1 MHVNTFALATR
12 LQLWLRTSVRLLSI
26 CALFAVS
33 FALLRGTTLQQ
44 LSLDDMTL
52 KSTAIVRGKV
62 QQTETVLR
70 GSVVYTMYRLQV
82 SEQWK
87 GTQSAQID
95 FAVLGGTAK
104 GIHQAYSGA
113 PALTNGQEYV
123 LFLWTSRGGLTQ
135 IIGLSQGAFNLT
147 QVASGDSLVT
157 RFATTDRVVD
167 QSGNDVGSV
176 NFQMRL
182 GDMRS
187 QVAHTLR
194 SAHQ

>member
-1 MHVNTFALATR
+1 VRTLTICLLLAVAFA
-12 LQLWLRTSVRLLSI
+12 TSR
-26 CALFAVS
+26 A
-33 FALLRGTTLQQ
+33 TTLRQ

-62 QQTETVLR
+62 QQTESILR
-70 GSVVYTMYRLQV
+70 GSVVYTFYRVQV

-87 GTQSAQID
+87 GSQTAQID

-104 GIHQAYSGA
+104 GITQAYSGA
-113 PALTNGQEYV
+113 PELTSGQEYI

-147 QVASGDSLVT
+147 PSAAGDAMVT
-157 RFATTDRVVD
+157 RFASTDRVVD
-167 QSGNDVGSV
+167 QGGHDAAAT

-194 SAHQ
+194 SARQ

>member
-1 MHVNTFALATR
+1 LATDLLPKYR
-12 LQLWLRTSVRLLSI
+12 ESVRPLTICLL
-26 CALFAVS
+26 LAVVLATS
-33 FALLRGTTLQQ
+33 RATTLQQ

-62 QQTETVLR
+62 QQTDSILR
-70 GSVVYTMYRLQV
+70 GSIVYTCYRVQV
-82 SEQWK
+82 TEQWK
-87 GTQSAQID
+87 GSQTAQID

-104 GIHQAYSGA
+104 GIHQSYSGA
-113 PALTNGQEYV
+113 PVLTSGQEYI

-135 IIGLSQGAFNLT
+135 IIGLSQGALNLT
-147 QVASGDSLVT
+147 PMSSGDAMVT
-157 RFATTDRVVD
+157 RFASTERIVDQTGQNTTD
-167 QSGNDVGSV
+167 V

-182 GDMRS
+182 GDLRS

>member
-1 MHVNTFALATR
+1 
-12 LQLWLRTSVRLLSI
+12 VRPLII
-26 CALFAVS
+26 CALLAIAS
-33 FALLRGTTLQQ
+33 ATTLQQ

-62 QQTETVLR
+62 QQTDSILR
-70 GSVVYTMYRLQV
+70 GSIVYTCYRVQV
-82 SEQWK
+82 TEQWK

-104 GIHQAYSGA
+104 GITQSYSGA
-113 PALTNGQEYV
+113 PALTSGQEYI

-135 IIGLSQGAFNLT
+135 IIGFSQGAFNLT
-147 QVASGDSLVT
+147 PVSSGDAMVT
-157 RFATTDRVVD
+157 RFASTERVVD
-167 QSGNDVGSV
+167 QAGNAAADTS
-176 NFQMRL
+176 FQMRL

-187 QVAHTLR
+187 QVAHTLQ

>member
-1 MHVNTFALATR
+1 
-12 LQLWLRTSVRLLSI
+12 VRLLTI
-26 CALFAVS
+26 CVFLAVAFAPCR
-33 FALLRGTTLQQ
+33 ATTLQQ

-62 QQTETVLR
+62 QQTDSILR
-70 GSVVYTMYRLQV
+70 GSIVYTCYRVQV
-82 SEQWK
+82 TEQWK

-95 FAVLGGTAK
+95 FAVLGGAAK

-113 PALTNGQEYV
+113 PALVSGQEYI

-135 IIGLSQGAFNLT
+135 VIGLSQGAFNLT
-147 QVASGDSLVT
+147 PTSSGDAIVT
-157 RFATTDRVVD
+157 RFASTDRVVD
-167 QSGNDVGSV
+167 QAGHDAATA